1 MDEWMYTGSLLA
13 KLEERFTYLSDEG
26 RAKYHE
32 VRSEFGGS
40 RALGDALESLGLI
53 WINPAHA
60 PLEGVIGKTLN
71 ELEPNA
77 FPEIK
82 APNMILVSIN
92 ELSGLPEALVDLDFD
107 ELTGDLFVKIAL
119 AELLLIENEF
129 VLCEGPTL
137 LRLLLAFDPQAGG
150 PMLANSKVLKELTPA
165 QVKSTLRQA
174 LGVAK
179 AKHHGLITCTECGEA
194 YGNWAGCPNG
204 HPGELLRSWVMEAP
218 IHLAAKYLEGEG
230 DLNML
235 GIEYWDAESQAQA
248 VLAAARRKSVYLAYV
263 NNSGKITLVIEWTDG
278 TKPRPLQFR
287 AIGPVWIDGVDD
299 IALISKTYLSRVYMI
314 ESENPDGLK
323 AMLEN
328 YFLEASAQSAI
339 DELASI
345 PGFSCFNLGV
355 AEFRSLGT
363 FWQES

>member
-1 MDEWMYTGSLLA
+1 MDNSMYTTSLLA
-13 KLEERFTYLSDEG
+13 KLEERFTHLSDEG

-32 VRSEFGGS
+32 VRSEFRFS
-40 RALGDALESLGLI
+40 TIFGDALESFGLI
-53 WINPAHA
+53 WINRDNA

-71 ELEPNA
+71 ELEPSG
-77 FPEIK
+77 FPEIN

-129 VLCEGPTL
+129 VLCEGPTM
-137 LRLLLAFDPQAGG
+137 LRLLLASDPQVTG

-165 QVKSTLRQA
+165 KVKSTLRQA

-179 AKHHGLITCTECGEA
+179 AKHHGLIACSECGEA
-194 YGNWAGCPNG
+194 YGNWNVCPNG
-204 HPGELLRSWVMEAP
+204 HPGEILRSWVMEAP

-230 DLNML
+230 DHSML
-235 GIEYWDAESQAQA
+235 GIEYWDAENQAQA

-299 IALISKTYLSRVYMI
+299 ITLISKTYLSHVYMI

-323 AMLEN
+323 ALLEN
-328 YFLEASAQSAI
+328 YFLEDSTQSAI
-339 DELASI
+339 AELASL
-345 PGFSCFNLGV
+345 PGLSCINLGV

-363 FWQES
+363 FWQ

>member
-1 MDEWMYTGSLLA
+1 MYKRNLLA
-13 KLEERFTYLSDEG
+13 KLEERFTHLSDEG

-32 VRSEFGGS
+32 VRSEFRFS
-40 RALGDALESLGLI
+40 NTFGDALESIGLI
-53 WINPAHA
+53 WINPYHA

-77 FPEIK
+77 SPEIK

-137 LRLLLAFDPQAGG
+137 LRLLLALDPQAGG

-179 AKHHGLITCTECGEA
+179 AKHHGLITCTDCGEA
-194 YGNWAGCPNG
+194 YGNWTGCPNG
-204 HPGELLRSWVMEAP
+204 HPGEILRSWVIETP
-218 IHLAAKYLEGEG
+218 IHLAAKYLEGLG
-230 DLNML
+230 DHNML
-235 GIEYWDAESQAQA
+235 GISYPNGKSQAQA
-248 VLAAARRKSVYLAYV
+248 VLTAASKESVFLAYV
-263 NNSGKITLVIEWTDG
+263 NDSGSITLVIEWTEG
-278 TKPRPLQFR
+278 AKPRPLQFG
-287 AIGPVWIDGVDD
+287 ASGPVWIDGVDD
-299 IALISKTYLSRVYMI
+299 NLLISKTYLSRVYMI
-314 ESENPDGLK
+314 ESENPDGLRGT
-323 AMLEN
+323 LEN
-328 YFLEASAQSAI
+328 FSQVSLEVL
-339 DELASI
+339 EGL
-345 PGFSCFNLGV
+345 PGITAVCLGAAGFRNLG
-355 AEFRSLGT
+355 SK
-363 FWQES
+363 S